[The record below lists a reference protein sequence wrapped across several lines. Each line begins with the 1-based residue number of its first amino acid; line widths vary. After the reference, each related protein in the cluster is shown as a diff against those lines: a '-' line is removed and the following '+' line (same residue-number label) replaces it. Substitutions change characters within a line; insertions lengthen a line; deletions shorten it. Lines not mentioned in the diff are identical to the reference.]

1 MAVVSVKVFCYLVN
15 SAALPRKDIHALKPL
30 DLRKFFQQRF
40 GILEV
45 SGVKALGEPAIN
57 LRQKLVRLYA
67 LALLLPQPTQAR
79 RGAQLQRFRLLAAGY
94 GEGLVKTSFSLRVV
108 VGRQR

>member
-1 MAVVSVKVFCYLVN
+1 MSVSF
-15 SAALPRKDIHALKPL
+15 ALRQP
-30 DLRKFFQQRF
+30 FQQRL
-40 GILEV
+40 GLLEV
-45 SGVKALGEPAIN
+45 GSVKALGEPAIN
-57 LRQKLVRLYA
+57 LRQELVSFCA

-94 GEGLVKTSFSLRVV
+94 GEGLVQTSFSLRVV

>member
-1 MAVVSVKVFCYLVN
+1 MLCPDTQDTRML
-15 SAALPRKDIHALKPL
+15 RPL
-30 DLRKFFQQRF
+30 DSRQFFQQRF
-40 GILEV
+40 GCLGV

-57 LRQKLVRLYA
+57 LCQELVCFCL

-79 RGAQLQRFRLLAAGY
+79 RSAQLQRFRLLTVGY
-94 GEGLVKTSFSLRVV
+94 GEGLMKTSFSLRVV